1 MRLETDFPT
10 GATKLDGEIR
20 IFAWSDGTAAYSKE
34 RLTAECCEGARRYEQ
49 DAKHVRHAPA
59 KRDADQVLN
68 SLKARQQIH
77 MRIADTDVPGN
88 AADAGISERLH
99 QAFDGIAIEGRVDV
113 CDDDDLTGAIGE
125 AKVRGSAL
133 STAHAAIKKYV
144 YEIFGSK
151 VVANNRHV
159 VR

>member
-10 GATKLDGEIR
+10 RATKLDAEIR
-20 IFAWSDGTAAYSKE
+20 IFAWSDGPAADSKQC
-34 RLTAECCEGARRYEQ
+34 LTAECCEGAGSDEQ
-49 DAKHVRHAPA
+49 DAKHVRHAPT
-59 KRDADQVLN
+59 KRNADQVLN

-77 MRIADTDVPGN
+77 MGIPHTDVPGN

-133 STAHAAIKKYV
+133 SAAHAMTKKYV
-144 YEIFGSK
+144 YELFGSK

-159 VR
+159 